1 MNYKKN
7 GAVLLALILTLMLI
21 ATVVTAP
28 GLLQQSL
35 RSAEEKGKE
44 YHHSSCQVSAGCQLD
59 YPDGSI
65 KLVIK
70 PYTMPVL
77 QPLQVDVLVHGAKP
91 EAVSLEFVGR
101 DMPMGLM
108 PYSLSPQQN
117 SAGRWG
123 NDQWRY
129 QDTAMITFCPV
140 DRNMVWLAK
149 VVVEFDQ
156 LIRIMVFE
164 LENQ

>member
-1 MNYKKN
+1 MNYKKY
-7 GAVLLALILTLMLI
+7 GAVLLALVLTLILI
-21 ATVVTAP
+21 ATLVTAP

-35 RSAEEKGKE
+35 RSAEEKARE

-77 QPLQVDVLVHGAKP
+77 QPLQVDVLVHGAEP

-108 PYSLSPQQN
+108 PYSLSLQN
-117 SAGRWG
+117 RSTGR
-123 NDQWRY
+123 RHY
-129 QDTAMITFCPV
+129 QGVAMITFCPV

-149 VVVEFDQ
+149 VAIEFDQ